1 MAEEVAK
8 QETPSE
14 FYYACRNNQVDTVR
28 QLLTQSSLEQLDRME
43 PNGSTALHV
52 ACFHKHPEVV
62 SLLLERGF
70 TRRVRNKFEN
80 TPYDEAETD
89 ELKQLFTRS
98 NVASRFG
105 GDLGS
110 GSEKLTWMI
119 IDGNEQNVLHER
131 PADTYHGNRLEYGT
145 FHADRLLQQ
154 LGASMPK
161 LDVVR
166 RLLRRAIEEKD
177 CKRLIQAFTTD
188 TEFSQRIN
196 AYLLS
201 PQDTG
206 VQANGMS
213 EFVDTIFFNH
223 KLHEK
228 YQYLGKCYRSVKLNS
243 LSDLDFYKKDT
254 KMVNRTYLSATKD
267 RLLAKKYVSEFP
279 YVALLSFEIRQSS
292 TCLDIESLSEF
303 PHEKEVLIMNNSIF
317 KVMQVI
323 TKNNFEMEIELRE
336 SKSARFEGPN
346 RKNSLFDKLRLN

>member
-8 QETPSE
+8 HETPSE
-14 FYYACRNNQVDTVR
+14 FYFACRGNQLDTVR
-28 QLLTQSSLEQLDRME
+28 QLLTELSLEQLDRME
-43 PNGSTALHV
+43 PNGSTALHA
-52 ACFHKHPEVV
+52 ACFHKHPQTVA
-62 SLLLERGF
+62 LLLERGF
-70 TRRVRNKFEN
+70 TRRVRNKYGN
-80 TPYDEAETD
+80 TPYEEAETD
-89 ELKQLFTRS
+89 ELKQLFLRS

-105 GDLGS
+105 GDFGL

-154 LGASMPK
+154 LGESMPK

-177 CKRLIQAFTTD
+177 CERLIQAFTTD
-188 TEFSQRIN
+188 TDFSQRIN
-196 AYLLS
+196 AHLLS
-201 PQDTG
+201 PRDTG
-206 VQANGMS
+206 AKTNGMS
-213 EFVDTIFFNH
+213 EFVDTIFFNQ
-223 KLHEK
+223 KLHK
-228 YQYLGKCYRSVKLNS
+228 KHQYLGKCYRSVKLNA
-243 LSDLDFYKKDT
+243 LCDLDFYKRDT

-267 RLLAKKYVSEFP
+267 PLLAKSYVSEFP

-317 KVMQVI
+317 RVMQVI
-323 TKNNFEMEIELRE
+323 TRNNFEMEIELRE
-336 SKSARFEGPN
+336 SRSARFDAPSRN
-346 RKNSLFDKLRLN
+346 NSLFDRFRLS